1 MKRIGTKGKMVAVG
15 RKGVWHVRQPPTPT
29 TLKPNKGFTCHV
41 SDGSIYRSHI
51 HVVMSAAPAAPALT
65 TSCAS
70 PVTYHTNAHSSLLN
84 GYCPL
89 SPFSNLLCS

>member
-29 TLKPNKGFTCHV
+29 TLKPNEGFMCHM
-41 SDGSIYRSHI
+41 SDGSVYHSHVHI
-51 HVVMSAAPAAPALT
+51 VMSAAPAAPAPT
-65 TSCAS
+65 TPCAS